1 VYAIVISKSA
11 AKDLEKISRIHLAGL
26 IEAID
31 GLAENPRPAGCKKL
45 KGSTEPFWRIR
56 KGEYRVVYQ
65 ISDQVKIV
73 DIRRVRHRR
82 EVYE

>member
-1 VYAIVISKSA
+1 MYAIVISKSA

-45 KGSTEPFWRIR
+45 KVVPNHS
-56 KGEYRVVYQ
+56 GEFERVN
-65 ISDQVKIV
+65 IA
-73 DIRRVRHRR
+73 
-82 EVYE
+82 